1 MQSEYEKM
9 IAGEIYRPQ
18 DEDLRKI
25 RARSKEF
32 PGYDFA
38 QNAGYGTKSHLD
50 GLERYGVSP
59 IHRKT
64 FEPVKSMLD

>member
-1 MQSEYEKM
+1 MADY
-9 IAGEIYRPQ
+9 
-18 DEDLRKI
+18 D
-25 RARSKEF
+25 KEF
-32 PGYDFA
+32 PVGTLA

-64 FEPVKSMLD
+64 FELS